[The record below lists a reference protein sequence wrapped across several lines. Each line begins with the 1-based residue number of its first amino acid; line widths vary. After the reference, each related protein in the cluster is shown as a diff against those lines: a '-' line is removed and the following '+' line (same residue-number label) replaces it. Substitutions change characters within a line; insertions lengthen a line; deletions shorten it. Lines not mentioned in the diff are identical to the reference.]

1 MKILWAEQALTH
13 KGWQQAVR
21 IAIRDDGRIDS
32 IKAGTAPEGRR
43 LDCALPAP
51 ANLHSHAF
59 QRAMAGLTE
68 RRGTGAGDSFWT
80 WRETMYRFL
89 DLLTPEDV
97 EAIAAFAQMEMLE
110 AGFAAVGEFH
120 YLHHAP
126 GGQAY
131 ADPAEMS
138 ARIFAAREA
147 SGIGLTHLPVLYM
160 QGGCD
165 GRALS
170 GGQLRFG
177 HDLEGYGRLLAA
189 LEGAAAALPRDCALG
204 IAPHSLRAVSRE
216 ALDHLPELA
225 AGRAVHI
232 HIAEQQAEVTEVIA
246 HLGARP
252 VTWLLNIFDI
262 GPEWC
267 LIHATWMSP
276 EETRGLAATGAVA
289 GLCPVTEANLGD
301 GIFDGARFL
310 TAGGRF
316 GLGSDS
322 NIRIDLFE
330 ELRLLEYSQR
340 LRDHARAVLAP
351 EGGSVGRAL
360 FEGAAIGGAQA
371 LGRQGGALAPGHW
384 ADIVEIDTD
393 CADLDGLS
401 GDMLLD
407 ALIFARADGAVKN
420 LWSAGR
426 HLVTDGRHLRR
437 EAIARAYRSTVTRL
451 RGAL

>member
-1 MKILWAEQALTH
+1 MEILWAEQALTH
-13 KGWQQAVR
+13 AGWQRAVR
-21 IAIRDDGRIDS
+21 IAIGDEGRIDS
-32 IKAGTAPEGRR
+32 ITPGAPPEGRR

-68 RRGTGAGDSFWT
+68 RRGTGTGDSFWT

-89 DLLTPEDV
+89 DLLGPEDV

-131 ADPAEMS
+131 DDPAEMS
-138 ARIFAAREA
+138 TRILAAQQK
-147 SGIGLTHLPVLYM
+147 SGIGLTLLPVLYM

-165 GRALS
+165 GRAL
-170 GGQLRFG
+170 GPGQLRFG
-177 HDLEGYGRLLAA
+177 HDLEGYARLLAA
-189 LEGAAAALPRDCALG
+189 LERPVAALPGDCALG
-204 IAPHSLRAVSRE
+204 LAPHSLRAVSRD
-216 ALDHLPELA
+216 ALDHLPDLA
-225 AGRAVHI
+225 AGRVVHI
-232 HIAEQQAEVTEVIA
+232 HIAEQVAEVTEVIA

-262 GPEWC
+262 GPDWC

-276 EETRGLAATGAVA
+276 EETRGLAASGAVA

-301 GIFDGARFL
+301 GIFDGARYR

-316 GLGSDS
+316 GIGSDS
-322 NIRIDLFE
+322 NVRIDLFE
-330 ELRLLEYSQR
+330 ELRLLEYGQR
-340 LRDHARAVLAP
+340 LRDRARAVMAEP
-351 EGGSVGRAL
+351 GGSVGRAL
-360 FEGAAIGGAQA
+360 FASASAGGAQA
-371 LGRQGGALAPGHW
+371 LGRQSGALAPGHW

-393 CADLDGLS
+393 AADLVGLE
-401 GDMLLD
+401 GDRLLD
-407 ALIFARADGAVKN
+407 ALIFARADGSVRN

-426 HLVTDGRHLRR
+426 HLVAEGRHIRR
-437 EAIARAYRSTVTRL
+437 EDIASAYRRTVTRL